1 MKYAASF
8 LIPLLLGAPGGAQ
21 GLAPQA
27 QPRRITMSVRDAD
40 LKDLLR
46 AAGEGTDYNLLF
58 DPDLD
63 TRVKGIDLKNVTFQE
78 LLDQILPSFGF
89 SYVLTGRTLRITKSE
104 GTMRFYHVDW
114 LSMRRRGSKE
124 FSVSASGQTISTGSG
139 SSSSS
144 SGGGNS
150 GSSGQDSAY
159 TSSLSSGNGVDPWSE
174 VQLGLS
180 TLVFGE
186 PVQAAQEA
194 GGATGLTPPGS
205 QAFSRNGRTLLIH
218 PESGLVVVNAEPAVQ
233 ARVAR
238 YLEEMR
244 HRTGRQVLLEAKIV
258 EVTLG
263 NDSQIGVDWSAVLT
277 PGAASGGS
285 GTDVSG
291 SFTTGT
297 TLNPNLSATDGLFK
311 FVVTNMRV
319 TATLSALAREGKL
332 QVLSSPRI
340 STMNNQK
347 AILRVVREEAY
358 FLQSSQATPTGSGT
372 GVLVTT
378 TITPLVV
385 PVGIVLDIQ
394 PQVADDGM
402 ITLAVN
408 PSVSEVVSTRTFS
421 TTGQGGGASAT
432 TSAGGGP
439 AGPGHC
445 GPHAE
450 RRDPRDGRHHQ
461 EQGGD
466 GGPRRAVPAE
476 DPHPRPPLLQEGED
490 QLAHGAGDLH
500 HAHPRRGVPGREGPA
515 GALGAA
521 PREVRGQPRP
531 RAERDAQAVGAL
543 KPFSRSATKATR
555 SSAPRTRCSAIQ
567 RGSSRPSACPG

>member
-1 MKYAASF
+1 VKYAASF

-89 SYVLTGRTLRITKSE
+89 SYVLTGRTLRITKAE

-144 SGGGNS
+144 SSGGGNS

-174 VQLGLS
+174 VQLGLG

-194 GGATGLTPPGS
+194 AGATGLTPPGS

-285 GTDVSG
+285 GTDVSS

-432 TSAGGGP
+432 LP
-439 AGPGHC
+439 VVD
-445 GPHAE
+445 
-450 RRDPRDGRHHQ
+450 RRDLDTVVRMRNG
-461 EQGGD
+461 ETLVMAGIIKNKEGM
-466 GGPRRAVPAE
+466 E
-476 DPHPRPPLLQEGED
+476 D
-490 QLAHGAGDLH
+490 
-500 HAHPRRGVPGREGPA
+500 RGVPFLRKIPILGRLFSKKEKTNSHTELAIFITPTLVEESPDVKA
-515 GALGAA
+515 QQEHSEQRLEKSGANLDPEPSAT
-521 PREVRGQPRP
+521 
-531 RAERDAQAVGAL
+531 L
-543 KPFSRSATKATR
+543 KPSE
-555 SSAPRTRCSAIQ
+555 P
-567 RGSSRPSACPG
+567 

>member
-159 TSSLSSGNGVDPWSE
+159 TSSLSSGNGMDPWSE
-174 VQLGLS
+174 VQVGLG

-285 GTDVSG
+285 GTDVSS
-291 SFTTGT
+291 SFTTGA

-408 PSVSEVVSTRTFS
+408 PSVSEVVTTRTFS

-432 TSAGGGP
+432 LP
-439 AGPGHC
+439 VVD
-445 GPHAE
+445 
-450 RRDPRDGRHHQ
+450 RRDLDTVVRMRNG
-461 EQGGD
+461 ETLVMAGIIKNKEGM
-466 GGPRRAVPAE
+466 E
-476 DPHPRPPLLQEGED
+476 D
-490 QLAHGAGDLH
+490 
-500 HAHPRRGVPGREGPA
+500 RGVPFLRRIPILGRLFSKKEKTNSHTELAIFITPTLVEESPDVKA
-515 GALGAA
+515 QQEHSEQRLEKSGANLNPEPSAT
-521 PREVRGQPRP
+521 
-531 RAERDAQAVGAL
+531 L
-543 KPFSRSATKATR
+543 KPAE
-555 SSAPRTRCSAIQ
+555 P
-567 RGSSRPSACPG
+567 